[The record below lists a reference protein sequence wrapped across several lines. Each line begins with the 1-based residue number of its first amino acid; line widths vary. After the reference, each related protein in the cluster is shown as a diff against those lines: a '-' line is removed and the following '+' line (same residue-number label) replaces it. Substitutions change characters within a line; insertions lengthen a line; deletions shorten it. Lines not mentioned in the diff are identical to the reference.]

1 MSRAFPRISNSTK
14 KKPLC
19 TAISLMCALGT
30 VSAYAQQKILE
41 EVIVTSQKR
50 VQTLQEVPI
59 SVAAVTGD
67 KIERMG
73 VENLE
78 DLTVYVPNIHF
89 TETGLSTQ
97 MRIRGIGSDNS
108 QGFEQSVGIYKD
120 GIYHSRAQLFR
131 APVYD
136 VERVEVMRGPQGTL
150 FGKNSIAGAVDIIT
164 AKPTDE
170 FEGRITGSYETEF
183 ETKELNGYISGPIN
197 DTVRGRLAIRYYD
210 DPGFMVNTLKNRDEP
225 DTEEKSIRGSIAW
238 DASENLD
245 ILLVAERN
253 EFDVLG
259 RAIEITQDIPSVSP
273 SPLFNGRTYQEIL
286 RDVLPNAP
294 VTPGAFD
301 GTTFDNVQDYRRQS
315 NSPEFSDN
323 EIDSLTLRANY
334 QLGDYLITSL
344 TGGLRFKYNENCD
357 CDFTP
362 VDFFHLDMSEDY
374 EQFSQEIR
382 IVSPDDTAFSWIAGV
397 FYQTYDQS
405 FNDDFNIPNNGS
417 LSWLTQFVAIPAFQ
431 ARFPSLGL
439 QYSGNFP
446 GSRVSRRFNQSSDT
460 WAIFAEGTWHATNRL
475 ALTFGA
481 RFTEEDKDADKT
493 LNIVEIASGN
503 PINNDAD
510 LANIFTYIFRTDTEQ
525 GTGHNVAASRSES
538 AFTPSLTITF
548 NVNDDVMTY
557 AKVSKGFKAGGFDP
571 RTNKASRF
579 EFEEEEVTAVE
590 LGGKMR
596 FMDGRSELNVALFHM
611 DYEDLQVSQFDGAVG
626 FNIGNAN
633 STIVQGIEIDGR
645 LRVTDY
651 LTASYGAAVL
661 DFEYEDFTN
670 GNCYFGQTP
679 DSIVGTD
686 SFCDYTGLRGVYTPE
701 VTFNIGLQYIR
712 PIGSIEFVGG
722 IDAQWVDDQQ
732 VHVNLDPHGEI
743 DAYTMLDA
751 RIGIEGDN
759 WGLALLGKNLLN
771 EEIISY
777 SANMPLSE
785 QLFSTNTYYSFL
797 RRPRTLALEATF
809 KF

>member
-1 MSRAFPRISNSTK
+1 MSRAFPRISTAMK
-14 KKPLC
+14 RKPLC
-19 TAISLMCALGT
+19 TAISLMCA
-30 VSAYAQQKILE
+30 VSTLSAHAEPKILE

-50 VQTLQEVPI
+50 VQSLQDVPI

-170 FEGRITGSYETEF
+170 FEGRITGSYETEL
-183 ETKELNGYISGPIN
+183 ESKELNGYVSGPIN

-210 DPGFMVNTLKNRDEP
+210 DPGFMVNTFKNRDEP

-259 RAIEITQDIPSVSP
+259 RAIEVTQDLPS
-273 SPLFNGRTYQEIL
+273 NGATNPALTGFTYSQIL
-286 RDVLPNAP
+286 SLVLRQQLP
-294 VTPGAFD
+294 TFFD
-301 GTTFDNVQDYRRQS
+301 GTTFDNNADYRRQS
-315 NSPEFSDN
+315 NSPEFSEN
-323 EIDSLTLRANY
+323 EIDSLTLRADY
-334 QLGDYLITSL
+334 QMGDYTLTSV
-344 TGGLRFKYNENCD
+344 TGGLRFKYDENCD
-357 CDFTP
+357 CEFTP
-362 VDFFHLDMSEDY
+362 IDFFNLDMYEDY

-382 IVSPDDTAFSWIAGV
+382 IASPEDTTFSWIAGV
-397 FYQTYDQS
+397 FYQTYDQT
-405 FNDDFNIPNNGS
+405 FNDDFNIPATSPLTPIIASQLSFTPVGFAGS
-417 LSWLTQFVAIPAFQ
+417 SIA
-431 ARFPSLGL
+431 
-439 QYSGNFP
+439 
-446 GSRVSRRFNQSSDT
+446 RRFNQSSDI
-460 WAIFAEGTWHATNRL
+460 WAIFAEGTWRATDRL
-475 ALTFGA
+475 AITLGA
-481 RFTEEDKDADKT
+481 RFTEEDKEADKT
-493 LNIVEIASGN
+493 INIVTTTALTPLQSATLAGVFSGAFN
-503 PINNDAD
+503 
-510 LANIFTYIFRTDTEQ
+510 TDTEQ
-525 GTGHNVAASRSES
+525 GIGHNLNASRKES
-538 AFTPSLTITF
+538 AFTPALTISF
-548 NVNDDVMTY
+548 DINDDIMSY
-557 AKVSKGFKAGGFDP
+557 AKISKGFKAGGFDP
-571 RTNKASRF
+571 RTNKADRF
-579 EFEEEEVTAVE
+579 EFEEESVTAVE
-590 LGGKMR
+590 IGSKMR
-596 FMDGRSELNVALFHM
+596 FMDGRSELNVAIFHM

-645 LRVTDY
+645 VQLTDY
-651 LTASYGAAVL
+651 LTANYGAAVL
-661 DFEYEDFTN
+661 DFEYDDFTN

-679 DSIVGTD
+679 DSTVGTD
-686 SFCDYTGLRGVYTPE
+686 NFCDYTGLRGVYTPE
-701 VTFNIGLQYIR
+701 VTLNVGLQYIR
-712 PIGSIEFVGG
+712 PIGSLEFVGG

-732 VHVNLDPHGEI
+732 VHVNLDPRGEI

>member
-1 MSRAFPRISNSTK
+1 MSRAFPRMSNAT

-30 VSAYAQQKILE
+30 VSAYGQQKILE

-67 KIERMG
+67 KIEKMG

-108 QGFEQSVGIYKD
+108 QGFEQSVGVYKD

-131 APVYD
+131 APIFD

-150 FGKNSIAGAVDIIT
+150 FGKNAIAGALDIIT
-164 AKPTDE
+164 AQPTDE
-170 FEGRITGSYETEF
+170 FEGKISGSYETEF
-183 ETKELNGYISGPIN
+183 ETKEVNGYISGPLSDN
-197 DTVRGRLAIRYYD
+197 VQGRIAVRYYD
-210 DPGFMVNTLKNRDEP
+210 DPGFMFNTTKNRDEP
-225 DTEEKSIRGSIAW
+225 DSEEKSVRASLAW
-238 DASENLD
+238 QPNDKWD
-245 ILLVAERN
+245 VLLVAEHN
-253 EFDVLG
+253 AFDVNG
-259 RAIEITQDIPSVSP
+259 RAIEITQDVASISTTPPPGGVGG
-273 SPLFNGRTYQEIL
+273 LTFQQIL
-286 RDVLPNAP
+286 
-294 VTPGAFD
+294 GASFGASID
-301 GTTFDNVQDYRRQS
+301 SQADYRRQIDA
-315 NSPEFSDN
+315 PEISTN
-323 EIDSLTLRANY
+323 KIDSLTLRADY
-334 QLGDYLITSL
+334 HLGDYTITSL
-344 TGGLRFKYNENCD
+344 TGGLRFEYDESCD

-362 VDFFHLDMSEDY
+362 VNFFSLDMYEDY

-382 IVSPDDTAFSWIAGV
+382 IASPEDKAVTWIAGA

-405 FNDDFNIPNNGS
+405 FDDDFNIPATGP
-417 LSWLTQFVAIPAFQ
+417 LGPLVASRVIPAYQQQIPF
-431 ARFPSLGL
+431 L
-439 QYSGNFP
+439 QYSPLFA
-446 GSRVSRRFNQSSDT
+446 GSRVARRFNQSSDI
-460 WAIFAEGTWHATNRL
+460 WALFAEATWHATDRL
-475 ALTFGA
+475 ALTLGA

-493 LNIVEIASGN
+493 INVQSIATGN
-503 PINNDAD
+503 VINDAD
-510 LANIFTYIFRTDTEQ
+510 LANIFAYIFLTDTEQ
-525 GTGHNVAASRSES
+525 GTGHNVSGSRSES
-538 AFTPSLTITF
+538 AFTPAFTITF
-548 NVNDDVMTY
+548 DVNDDITTY
-557 AKVSKGFKAGGFDP
+557 AKISKGFKAGGFDP

-579 EFEEEEVTAVE
+579 EFEEEKVTAIE
-590 LGGKMR
+590 LGSKMR

-645 LRVTDY
+645 LQVTDY

-679 DSIVGTD
+679 DSTVGTD

-701 VTFNIGLQYIR
+701 VTLNVGLQYIR

-722 IDAQWVDDQQ
+722 IDAQWVDKQQ
-732 VHVNLDPHGEI
+732 VHVNLDPRGEI

-751 RIGIEGDN
+751 RLGLEGES
-759 WGLALLGKNLLN
+759 WEVAILGKNLLN

-777 SANMPLSE
+777 SANVPLSE
-785 QLFSTNTYYSFL
+785 KFFETNTYYSFL

>member
-1 MSRAFPRISNSTK
+1 MSRALSPAQSVF
-14 KKPLC
+14 KKPLYL
-19 TAISLMCALGT
+19 AITLLCASGAA
-30 VSAYAQQKILE
+30 SAQTGESKILE
-41 EVIVTSQKR
+41 EVLVTAQKR

-78 DLTVYVPNIHF
+78 DLTAYVPNIHF

-136 VERVEVMRGPQGTL
+136 VERVEVMRGPQSTL

-183 ETKELNGYISGPIN
+183 ESKELNGYVSGPLSETLN
-197 DTVRGRLAIRYYD
+197 GRLAVRYYD
-210 DPGFMVNTLKNRDEP
+210 DPGFMVNTIKNRDEP

-253 EFDVLG
+253 EFDVQG
-259 RAIEITQDIPSVSP
+259 RAIEVTQDISSA
-273 SPLFNGRTYQEIL
+273 GGATYSQIL
-286 RDVLPNAP
+286 SIVLPELLPAY
-294 VTPGAFD
+294 FD
-301 GTTFDNVQDYRRQS
+301 GTTFESSADYRRQS

-323 EIDSLTLRANY
+323 EIDSLTLRADY
-334 QLGDYLITSL
+334 QMGDYTLTSV

-362 VDFFHLDMSEDY
+362 IDFFNLDMYEDY

-382 IVSPDDTAFSWIAGV
+382 IASPEDTAFSWIAGV
-397 FYQTYDQS
+397 FYQTYDQT
-405 FNDDFNIPNNGS
+405 FNDDFNIPAASQLPPLIAQELGFTPVGFAGS
-417 LSWLTQFVAIPAFQ
+417 SIA
-431 ARFPSLGL
+431 
-439 QYSGNFP
+439 
-446 GSRVSRRFNQSSDT
+446 RRFNQSSDI
-460 WAIFAEGTWHATNRL
+460 WAVFAEGTWRATDRL
-475 ALTFGA
+475 AITLGA

-493 LNIVEIASGN
+493 INIATNTTLTLQQSAI
-503 PINNDAD
+503 
-510 LANIFTYIFRTDTEQ
+510 LANVFSGVFNTDTEQ
-525 GTGHNVAASRSES
+525 GTGHNLDASRNES
-538 AFTPSLTITF
+538 AFTPALTISF
-548 NVNDDVMTY
+548 DINDDIMSY
-557 AKVSKGFKAGGFDP
+557 AKMSKGFKAGGFDP
-571 RTNKASRF
+571 RTNKADRF
-579 EFEEEEVTAVE
+579 EFEEEKVTAIE
-590 LGGKMR
+590 LGSKMR
-596 FMDGRSELNVALFHM
+596 FMEGRSELNVAIFHM

-633 STIVQGIEIDGR
+633 STIVQGIELDGR
-645 LRVTDY
+645 MQVTNH

-679 DSIVGTD
+679 DTTIGTD
-686 SFCDYTGLRGVYTPE
+686 NFCDYTGLRGVYTPE
-701 VTFNIGLQYIR
+701 VTLNLGLQYIR
-712 PIGSIEFVGG
+712 PIGSLEFVGG

-732 VHVNLDPHGEI
+732 VHVNLDPRGEI

-751 RIGIEGDN
+751 RLGIEGDN
-759 WGLALLGKNLLN
+759 WGVALLGKNLLN
-771 EEIISY
+771 EEVISY

-797 RRPRTLALEATF
+797 RRPRTIALEATF